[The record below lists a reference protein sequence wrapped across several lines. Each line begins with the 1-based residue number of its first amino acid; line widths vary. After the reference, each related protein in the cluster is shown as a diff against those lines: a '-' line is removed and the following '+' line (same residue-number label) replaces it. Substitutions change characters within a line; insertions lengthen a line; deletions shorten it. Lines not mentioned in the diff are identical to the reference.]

1 MAVTVLTWE
10 FRLPGCRSLKEK
22 RAVIRSLRDRL
33 QQRFRVSVAETG
45 HQDVHDRA
53 QFTVALAAADGS
65 AAASL
70 ADRVARF
77 VETHEGL
84 WILEHRRE
92 EW

>member
-1 MAVTVLTWE
+1 MAVMVLTWE

-22 RAVIRSLRDRL
+22 RSVIRSLRDRL
-33 QQRFRVSVAETG
+33 QHGFRVSVAETG

-53 QFTVALAAADGS
+53 QFTVALAAADGPT
-65 AAASL
+65 AAAL
-70 ADRVARF
+70 AHRVAQF
-77 VETHEGL
+77 VEAHEGL